1 MVTTHR
7 QPGEIYYPEED
18 GKVSESAKHLEQMLQ
33 LITALKGWFISRS
46 DVFVGGNLFVYY
58 RQGDIRQCFSP
69 DVLVAKGVQPRPI
82 EQRGSYRVWEE
93 GVMPQVLI
101 ELTSEST
108 RKEDTIRKP
117 HQYAALGVR
126 EYFLFDPL
134 GEFLTP
140 RLQGYRLNT
149 DGRYDRLPGEEL
161 DSVELGLRLV
171 VRDEWLRLLD
181 PATGEL
187 LPDWDEQRAALRE
200 AEAARVQA
208 ETARTQAEAIR
219 AEAEAARVQAEAA
232 ISERDQEIARL
243 QAELERLRGA
253 T

>member
-1 MVTTHR
+1 MVTTQR

-58 RQGDIRQCFSP
+58 RQGDIRKCFSP
-69 DVLVAKGVQPRPI
+69 DVLVAKGVRPRPI
-82 EQRGSYRVWEE
+82 EERGSYKVWEE
-93 GVMPQVLI
+93 GVMPQVVI

-117 HQYAALGVR
+117 HQYATLGIR

-140 RLQGYRLNT
+140 RLQGYRLNAE
-149 DGRYDRLPGEEL
+149 GRYERLPGEEL

-171 VRDEWLRLLD
+171 VHDGWLRLLD

-187 LPDWDEQRAALRE
+187 LPDWDEQRAARME
-200 AEAARVQA
+200 AEA
-208 ETARTQAEAIR
+208 ARTQAEAARIQ
-219 AEAEAARVQAEAA
+219 AEAARTQAEAEV
-232 ISERDQEIARL
+232 SQRDQEIARL
-243 QAELERLRGA
+243 QAELARLRGTA
-253 T
+253 